1 MGNVFN
7 IQRYCLHDGPGIRT
21 TVFLKGCPLR
31 CAWCH
36 NPESHGSAPEITVHG
51 TLCRACGACEAV
63 CPAGCHTVREGK
75 HRFDPLPCIR
85 CGACEKVCRR
95 AAIETVGAE
104 MTAEEVLRTVLR
116 DRAFY
121 ETSGGGMTVSGGE
134 PLFQPD
140 FLAELLAGARDS
152 GISTAIETSGFAAPE
167 TVRRVAPLTDLFLFD
182 IKLTDDE
189 LHRRYTGVPLAPI
202 LDNLALLDTLGANV
216 ALRCPIIPGVNDT
229 EAHFAAVAAIAGK
242 YRAIRGIEIEPY
254 HALGIQKS
262 SDLGRSP
269 TVFPVPTAEDSA
281 RWEAA
286 LAALAPCPVE
296 RNI

>member
-1 MGNVFN
+1 MGYVFN

-36 NPESHGSAPEITVHG
+36 NPESHGSVPEITVHG

-75 HRFDPLPCIR
+75 HRFDPAACIR
-85 CGACEKVCRR
+85 CGACEKVCPR
-95 AAIETVGAE
+95 AAIETVGSE
-104 MTAEEVLRTVLR
+104 MTASEVLRVVLR

-121 ETSGGGMTVSGGE
+121 ETSDGGMTVSGGE

-140 FLAELLAGARDS
+140 FLAELLAGARES
-152 GISTAIETSGFAAPE
+152 GISTAIETSGFASSD
-167 TVRRVAPLTDLFLFD
+167 TIRRVSPLTDLFLFD

-189 LHRRYTGVPLAPI
+189 AHRRYTGVPLAPI
-202 LDNLALLDTLGANV
+202 LENLALLDTLGANV
-216 ALRCPIIPGVNDT
+216 TLRCPIIPGINDT

-242 YRAIRGIEIEPY
+242 YRAIRDIEIEPY
-254 HALGIQKS
+254 HTLGVQKS
-262 SDLGRSP
+262 CDLGKSP
-269 TVFPVPTAEDSA
+269 TVFPIPTAEDGA

-286 LAALAPCPVE
+286 LAALAPCPVR